1 MLAQFGR
8 PGAGITVL
16 ALENIAGLIFD
27 KIPLQ
32 IKTFEVKFVAFWGI
46 GLLFSCNNLGGQDYR
61 SPRTGRMPEDWKNNV
76 LVAEVWRNDE
86 EKL

>member
-46 GLLFSCNNLGGQDYR
+46 VFRFRCNKLEGRTLENPL
-61 SPRTGRMPEDWKNNV
+61 TGRMPADWKNNRIGCRG
-76 LVAEVWRNDE
+76 LE
-86 EKL
+86 E